1 MIFFVYFLMHFILQF
16 SKKTIRTESSFFAVL
31 SISERKILSLIVNQ
45 AYS

>member
-1 MIFFVYFLMHFILQF
+1 MIVNQKIAAHA
-16 SKKTIRTESSFFAVL
+16 KKTIRSESSFFAVL

>member
-1 MIFFVYFLMHFILQF
+1 MIVNQKIAAHA
-16 SKKTIRTESSFFAVL
+16 KKDDCSESSFLAVL

>member
-1 MIFFVYFLMHFILQF
+1 MIVNQKLAAHAKKDD
-16 SKKTIRTESSFFAVL
+16 KKTIRSESSFFAVL